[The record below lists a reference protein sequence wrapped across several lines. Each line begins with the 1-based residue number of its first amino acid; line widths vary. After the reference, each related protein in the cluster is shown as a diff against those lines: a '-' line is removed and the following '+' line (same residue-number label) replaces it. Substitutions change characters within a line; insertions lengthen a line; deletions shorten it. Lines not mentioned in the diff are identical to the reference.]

1 MTEPGLSACLR
12 TSKAPGG
19 RWTDDGGL
27 TVLKVTHVGLAGLA
41 VQEPRLQDDV
51 GDGTRFR
58 GRLDG
63 RKGCPAG
70 HFAPAGH
77 ARDPDDGLHL
87 AVAQAFSSRLDA
99 LDAVRQTRIT
109 DDPPLPAGPARSVG
123 VVFAGTH
130 VLYPQL
136 HGAQGECGGEEGD
149 GLARGRLEGWP
160 RRRRVSLW
168 IP

>member
-27 TVLKVTHVGLAGLA
+27 TVLEVAHVRLAYLA
-41 VQEPRLQDDV
+41 VHEPRLQGDV
-51 GDGTRFR
+51 GDGIRCR

-63 RKGCPAG
+63 RKGGPAG

-87 AVAQAFSSRLDA
+87 AVAQTFASRLDA
-99 LDAVRQTRIT
+99 FDAVRQARIT
-109 DDPPLPAGPARSVG
+109 DDPPLPTGPARAVG
-123 VVFAGTH
+123 VVLAGTH

-149 GLARGRLEGWP
+149 WVVRGRL
-160 RRRRVSLW
+160 L
-168 IP
+168 